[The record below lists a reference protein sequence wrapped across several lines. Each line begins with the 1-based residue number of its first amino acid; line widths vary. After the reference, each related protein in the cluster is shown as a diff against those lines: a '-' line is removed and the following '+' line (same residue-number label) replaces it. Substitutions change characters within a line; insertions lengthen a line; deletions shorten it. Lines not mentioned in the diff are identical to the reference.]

1 MSTVVTGGS
10 GSVDIYGKCRG
21 ATKKTCGKILETT
34 SS

>member
-1 MSTVVTGGS
+1 MSTVVIGGS

-21 ATKKTCGKILETT
+21 GKKTCGKILANI